1 MKNKIVFV
9 FLCFFQAVYSQPED
23 SWEIENE
30 EVDWTSPIGFILAVF
45 ILLIFLDFRND
56 MKNDKKKPRT

>member
-23 SWEIENE
+23 SWETQNE
-30 EVDWTSPIGFILAVF
+30 EVNWASPIGFIVVLIWV
-45 ILLIFLDFRND
+45 LIFISFRND
-56 MKNDKKKPRT
+56 MKNDKKNPRT

>member
-9 FLCFFQAVYSQPED
+9 FLFFFQIVNSQPED
-23 SWEIENE
+23 IWETQNE
-30 EVDWTSPIGFILAVF
+30 EVNWASPIGFVVVLIWV
-45 ILLIFLDFRND
+45 LIFLSFRND